1 MLLGGEKKK
10 NDQTKSMATPEPR
23 KNPHMGDSGSK
34 RDREKENGE
43 RPKFQLLGV
52 CQRVDN

>member
-1 MLLGGEKKK
+1 
-10 NDQTKSMATPEPR
+10 MATPQPGA
-23 KNPHMGDSGSK
+23 NPHMGDSGSK